1 MQEQD
6 RARLLAKLEVVKKVR
21 TRIRRSIKKW
31 EGATM
36 QLGTSEKS
44 NSTRKVSVA
53 GAGVWAWGRS
63 RSRSR
68 SMDMGQEH
76 EQEQEY
82 GHGAGKCNICSP
94 NNVVVW
100 EGAICLNQIRP
111 DQKEGEGA
119 EILLENFLSS
129 QINLLIIEGSTFG
142 NKR

>member
-1 MQEQD
+1 
-6 RARLLAKLEVVKKVR
+6 
-21 TRIRRSIKKW
+21 
-31 EGATM
+31 
-36 QLGTSEKS
+36 
-44 NSTRKVSVA
+44 
-53 GAGVWAWGRS
+53 
-63 RSRSR
+63 
-68 SMDMGQEH
+68 MGQEQ
-76 EQEQEY
+76 EQQQEY

-142 NKR
+142 IKRQGQPSIIVSFRVCMCVFARHAQATPPLIL